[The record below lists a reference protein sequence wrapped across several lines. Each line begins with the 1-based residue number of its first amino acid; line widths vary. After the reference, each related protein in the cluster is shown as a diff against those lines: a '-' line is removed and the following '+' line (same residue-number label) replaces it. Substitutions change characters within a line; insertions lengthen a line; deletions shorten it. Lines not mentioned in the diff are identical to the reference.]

1 MYSTKGKF
9 SHKTNW
15 KTIQVVTDDETITY
29 ELDSTGR
36 VPIFGRQ
43 KPLSNAKK
51 LQSIKKK
58 QTENEQENAKE
69 EENNK
74 ILDLM
79 SEFKDELSSN
89 DDSFDNFQFIDI
101 EMNDLI

>member
-9 SHKTNW
+9 AHKTIW

-36 VPIFGRQ
+36 IPIFGRQ

-51 LQSIKKK
+51 LESIKKK
-58 QTENEQENAKE
+58 ETENEQENAKE
-69 EENNK
+69 EGNEK

-79 SEFKDELSSN
+79 SEFNDLLSSN
-89 DDSFDNFQFIDI
+89 DDFFDNFQINYY
-101 EMNDLI
+101 ETNDLI